1 MDRTKIV
8 LDNPIKIGYHA
19 PMNNTYQDLLDA
31 AEFVIEGRKDEL
43 RVLVEA
49 GQKVS
54 PMSFETQRSTL
65 LTLAKDLNA
74 DSIRLLELQINDLI
88 EDAVEDLNRG

>member
-1 MDRTKIV
+1 MRT
-8 LDNPIKIGYHA
+8 
-19 PMNNTYQDLLDA
+19 TYQVLLDA

-54 PMSFETQRSTL
+54 PLLFETQRSTL
-65 LTLAKDLNA
+65 LTLAKDLTS
-74 DSIRLLELQINDLI
+74 DSIRLLEIQINHLI